1 MRRLFRAGA
10 AAAVA
15 LSLASCAGKAP
26 DTAAAP
32 SSTAAGATSSSS
44 SASSSAAG
52 QTIQVRYAGGTITG
66 GGRVPVKLGTSVT
79 LEVTSDVADEV
90 HVHGYDLMQDVTPDG
105 PATVTF
111 DATIPGVFEVELEEL
126 GQQLLTLQVQ

>member
-1 MRRLFRAGA
+1 VSRLLRAGA

-26 DTAAAP
+26 DTPAAT

-44 SASSSAAG
+44 AAG
-52 QTIQVRYAGGTITG
+52 QTIQVSYAGGTITG
-66 GGRVPVKLGTSVT
+66 GGRVPVKEGTSVT

-90 HVHGYDLMQDVTPDG
+90 HVHGYDLMRDVTPDA
-105 PATVTF
+105 PATITF

-126 GQQLLTLQVQ
+126 GSPLLTLQVA

>member
-1 MRRLFRAGA
+1 MSRLLRAGA
-10 AAAVA
+10 AAALA

-26 DTAAAP
+26 DTAAAAT
-32 SSTAAGATSSSS
+32 SSTAAGSSSS

-52 QTIQVRYAGGTITG
+52 QTIQVSYARGTITG
-66 GGRVPVKLGTSVT
+66 GGRIPVKLGTSVT
-79 LEVTSDVADEV
+79 LKVTSDVADEV
-90 HVHGYDLMQDVTPDG
+90 HVHGYDLMQDVTPDA

-126 GQQLLTLQVQ
+126 GRQLLTLQVQ

>member
-1 MRRLFRAGA
+1 VSRLLRAVGA
-10 AAAVA
+10 AALA

-26 DTAAAP
+26 DTAAAATS
-32 SSTAAGATSSSS
+32 SSTAAGSSSS
-44 SASSSAAG
+44 SASSAAG
-52 QTIQVRYAGGTITG
+52 QTIQVSYAGGTITG

-126 GQQLLTLQVQ
+126 GRQLLTLQVQ

>member
-1 MRRLFRAGA
+1 VSRLLRAGA
-10 AAAVA
+10 AAALA

-26 DTAAAP
+26 DTAAAATS
-32 SSTAAGATSSSS
+32 SSTGAGSSS
-44 SASSSAAG
+44 SASSSAAA
-52 QTIQVRYAGGTITG
+52 QTIQVSYADATITG
-66 GGRVPVKLGTSVT
+66 GGRVPVELGTSVT

-90 HVHGYDLMQDVTPDG
+90 HVHGYDLMQDVTPDA

-126 GQQLLTLQVQ
+126 GRQLLTLQVQ

>member
-1 MRRLFRAGA
+1 VSRLRRAGA
-10 AAAVA
+10 AAALA

-26 DTAAAP
+26 DTAAAAAT

-44 SASSSAAG
+44 PAG
-52 QTIQVRYAGGTITG
+52 QTIQVSYAGGTITG
-66 GGRVPVKLGTSVT
+66 GGRVPVKEGTSVT

-90 HVHGYDLMQDVTPDG
+90 HVHGYDLMQDVTPDA
-105 PATVTF
+105 PATITF

-126 GQQLLTLQVQ
+126 GRQLLTLQVQ

>member
-1 MRRLFRAGA
+1 VSRLLRAGA
-10 AAAVA
+10 AAALA

-44 SASSSAAG
+44 SAAG
-52 QTIQVRYAGGTITG
+52 QTIQVSYAGGTITG
-66 GGRVPVKLGTSVT
+66 GGRVPVKEGTSVT

-90 HVHGYDLMQDVTPDG
+90 HVHGYDLMQDVTPG
-105 PATVTF
+105 APATITF

-126 GQQLLTLQVQ
+126 GRQLLTLQVA

>member
-1 MRRLFRAGA
+1 MSRLRRAGA
-10 AAAVA
+10 AAALA

-26 DTAAAP
+26 DTAAA
-32 SSTAAGATSSSS
+32 ATSSSPS
-44 SASSSAAG
+44 PSAAAG
-52 QTIQVRYAGGTITG
+52 QTIQVSYAGGTITG

>member
-1 MRRLFRAGA
+1 VSRLLRAGA

-44 SASSSAAG
+44 AAG
-52 QTIQVRYAGGTITG
+52 QTIQVSYAGGTITG
-66 GGRVPVKLGTSVT
+66 GGRVPVKEGTSVT

-90 HVHGYDLMQDVTPDG
+90 HVHGYDLMRDVTPDA
-105 PATVTF
+105 PATITF

-126 GQQLLTLQVQ
+126 GSPLLTLQVA

>member
-1 MRRLFRAGA
+1 MSRLLRAVA
-10 AAAVA
+10 AAALA

-26 DTAAAP
+26 DTAAA
-32 SSTAAGATSSSS
+32 ATSSS
-44 SASSSAAG
+44 ATG
-52 QTIQVRYAGGTITG
+52 QTIQVSYAGGTITG

-90 HVHGYDLMQDVTPDG
+90 HVHGYDLMQDVTPDA

>member
-1 MRRLFRAGA
+1 VRRLFRAGA
-10 AAAVA
+10 AAALA

-26 DTAAAP
+26 DTAAAAP

-44 SASSSAAG
+44 AAG
-52 QTIQVRYAGGTITG
+52 QTIQVSYAGGTITG
-66 GGRVPVKLGTSVT
+66 GGRVPVKEGTSVT

-90 HVHGYDLMQDVTPDG
+90 HVHGYDLMQDVTPDA
-105 PATVTF
+105 PATITF

-126 GQQLLTLQVQ
+126 GRQLLTLQVQ